1 MGYYRYFG
9 WFSAFAMLIGFIFLI
24 GSISL
29 TIMKVHDA
37 ESPMF
42 SLTWFAIGMLSA
54 WSASS
59 LKQCSD
65 RFDRLEAKLNEREIT

>member
-1 MGYYRYFG
+1 MAYYRYFG

-42 SLTWFAIGMLSA
+42 ALTWFALSILSL

-59 LKQCSD
+59 LKQVSD
-65 RFDRLEAKLNEREIT
+65 HFDRLEAKLNEREIT